1 MHAPPNVFEP
11 LRKGDPESLG
21 GYRPRARLGS
31 GGMGE
36 VFLAFDDSV
45 SGSAVSDYAA
55 SDHFAATDPARA
67 VAVKVVRREFA
78 DDPHFRARFAHEIR
92 AARRVGGPLVAR
104 LLDADPDAA
113 QPWLATEYIP
123 GPTLADAV
131 HLYGPLPVASV
142 IVLVSAIAEAL
153 EAIHAGGIVH
163 RDLKPAN
170 VVLGADGLRVIDFG
184 IARAADATA
193 LTLTGRLLG
202 SPQYVAPEQVLGEA
216 PSPPGDVFALGALA
230 HFAATGRAAFGEGPE
245 VGVVYR
251 VVHAPPDLAG
261 CPTQLRALI
270 GSCLAKDPA
279 DRPTTAEIAE
289 MCQPDEAPR
298 SAADWLPPAV
308 VFAVDSYVEALAV
321 IAADDED
328 GPHDELAPP
337 RGIAPADEP
346 EFDLPELSDEVGS
359 ERAAPRR
366 PRARRIFLG
375 LAAALA
381 LAGAGA
387 GIALGITSANPT
399 GTIGVLQAGSGH
411 TPSQAAE
418 TNGHRPPPPPP
429 PPPGGVPPGPPGQP
443 PPPMATPT
451 AVIWTGTF
459 RITAGG
465 VWLDGQPPIPANGG
479 VGGDVREAAPAPAAE
494 LSSGNPDITNL
505 ALWTGSGTPTG
516 AQCQQLAV
524 AHGVAELH
532 AKTGDF
538 VCALTAQRHVAV
550 LRIDAF
556 PSDDSGVTA
565 TGTLWGGAGN

>member
-11 LRKGDPESLG
+11 LREGDPERLG

-36 VFLAFDDSV
+36 VFLAFGDSA
-45 SGSAVSDYAA
+45 SNDAVF
-55 SDHFAATDPARA
+55 HGPGRP

-92 AARRVGGPLVAR
+92 AARRVGGPRVAP

-113 QPWLATEYIP
+113 QPWLATAYIA

-142 IVLVSAIAEAL
+142 IVLISAIAEAL
-153 EAIHAGGIVH
+153 ETIHAAEIVH

-216 PSPPGDVFALGALA
+216 PTPPGDVFALGALA

-270 GSCLAKDPA
+270 GRCLAKDPA

-289 MCQPDEAPR
+289 LCQPDEAPR

-308 VFAVDSYVEALAV
+308 VFAIDSYGQALAA
-321 IAADDED
+321 IAADDET
-328 GPHDELAPP
+328 GPGDQRAAP
-337 RGIAPADEP
+337 RAVAPADEP
-346 EFDLPELSDEVGS
+346 DSDLVELSGEVGPPPPGS
-359 ERAAPRR
+359 RR
-366 PRARRIFLG
+366 PRARRFFLG
-375 LAAALA
+375 LAAGLA
-381 LAGAGA
+381 VAGAGA

-399 GTIGVLQAGSGH
+399 GTIGVLQAGSSR
-411 TPSQAAE
+411 TPSQS
-418 TNGHRPPPPPP
+418 TNTYPDRPPPPPP
-429 PPPGGVPPGPPGQP
+429 GPGGGGAPGQP
-443 PPPMATPT
+443 PPVAAPT
-451 AVIWTGTF
+451 SVIWTGTF
-459 RITAGG
+459 RITETG
-465 VWLDGQPPIPANGG
+465 VWLDGQPPIPAEGG
-479 VGGDVREAAPAPAAE
+479 VSGDVREAAPAPTAE
-494 LSSGNPDITNL
+494 LSSNNSGITNL
-505 ALWTGSGTPTG
+505 ALWGGSGTPTG
-516 AQCQQLAV
+516 TQCQQLAF
-524 AHGVAELH
+524 AHGVWELH
-532 AKTGDF
+532 AKTGDI
-538 VCALTAQRHVAV
+538 VCALTAHRHVAV
-550 LRIDAF
+550 LRIVTF

-565 TGTLWGGAGN
+565 TETLWGGAAN

>member
-1 MHAPPNVFEP
+1 
-11 LRKGDPESLG
+11 
-21 GYRPRARLGS
+21 
-31 GGMGE
+31 MGE
-36 VFLAFDDSV
+36 VFLAFNDS
-45 SGSAVSDYAA
+45 A
-55 SDHFAATDPARA
+55 SNDPARP

-78 DDPHFRARFAHEIR
+78 DDPHFRARFTHEIR
-92 AARRVGGPLVAR
+92 AARRVGGPRVAP

-113 QPWLATEYIP
+113 LPWLATAYIP

-142 IVLVSAIAEAL
+142 IVLFSAIAQAL
-153 EAIHAGGIVH
+153 ETIHAAGIVH

-202 SPQYVAPEQVLGEA
+202 SPQYVAPEQVLGE
-216 PSPPGDVFALGALA
+216 PPTPPGDVFALGALA

-270 GSCLAKDPA
+270 GRCLAKDPA

-289 MCQPDEAPR
+289 LCQPDEAPR

-308 VFAVDSYVEALAV
+308 VFAIDAYAEALAE
-321 IAADDED
+321 IAADEEA
-328 GPHDELAPP
+328 GPRDQRAGRQADAP
-337 RGIAPADEP
+337 RAVEP
-346 EFDLPELSDEVGS
+346 EVDLPELSDAVAPKSPGS
-359 ERAAPRR
+359 RR
-366 PRARRIFLG
+366 PRTRRIFLG
-375 LAAALA
+375 LAAALT

-399 GTIGVLQAGSGH
+399 GTIGVLQADSGH
-411 TPSQAAE
+411 TPSQSANTYPE
-418 TNGHRPPPPPP
+418 RPPPPPP
-429 PPPGGVPPGPPGQP
+429 PPGEGGGGPPGQP
-443 PPPMATPT
+443 PPPPPPPATPT
-451 AVIWTGTF
+451 SVIWTGTF
-459 RITAGG
+459 RITDAG
-465 VWLDGQPPIPANGG
+465 VWLDSQPPAPATGG
-479 VGGDVREAAPAPAAE
+479 AHGDVREAAPAPTAE
-494 LSSGNPDITNL
+494 LSSGDPSITNL

-516 AQCQQLAV
+516 TQCVQLAF
-524 AHGVAELH
+524 AQGVSELH
-532 AKTGDF
+532 AKTGDI

-565 TGTLWGGAGN
+565 TGTLWGGAPG